1 MTHCNYQRWA
11 SPRKN
16 ITDGTWKAREEVVHD
31 MNDNEYRKKG
41 NKDIEKHFRKLEMK
55 KDSINSVSRSF

>member
-1 MTHCNYQRWA
+1 
-11 SPRKN
+11 
-16 ITDGTWKAREEVVHD
+16 